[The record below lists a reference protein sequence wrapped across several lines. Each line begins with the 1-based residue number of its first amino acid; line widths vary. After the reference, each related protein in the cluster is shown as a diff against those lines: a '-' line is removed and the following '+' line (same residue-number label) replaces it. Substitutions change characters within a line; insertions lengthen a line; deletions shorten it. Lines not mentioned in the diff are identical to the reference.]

1 MKRNLIIIILMIGF
15 YQTAFGQSLAELI
28 DSSIASSPE
37 LKMLN
42 AKINAASNRIE
53 QNTNLPDP
61 MLSLG
66 FMNLPTSTF
75 SFNEEPMTMK
85 VIGLSQEIPFP
96 GLLGTKADVNRKD
109 VEITAQEFSDTRN
122 ELTKRV
128 AQSYYELLNIRKE
141 IELTEQQIRL
151 MKDISDVVKV
161 MYSVSEASQQNLLR
175 IDLELT
181 NMAEMLS
188 ALNGEEAEQIST
200 LNAYLLRNSSTTIVT
215 DSFPQVV
222 FADETV
228 DELILS
234 AKKNR
239 PYLLGVNETVEKAK
253 LSQSLAEYDLLPNVQ
268 IICTVW
274 LSWRNRKH
282 RDSSR

>member
-15 YQTAFGQSLAELI
+15 IQTAFGQSLAELI

-96 GLLGTKADVNRKD
+96 GMLGTKADVNRKD
-109 VEITAQEFSDTRN
+109 VEIT
-122 ELTKRV
+122 
-128 AQSYYELLNIRKE
+128 
-141 IELTEQQIRL
+141 
-151 MKDISDVVKV
+151 
-161 MYSVSEASQQNLLR
+161 EAG
-175 IDLELT
+175 I
-181 NMAEMLS
+181 
-188 ALNGEEAEQIST
+188 
-200 LNAYLLRNSSTTIVT
+200 
-215 DSFPQVV
+215 
-222 FADETV
+222 
-228 DELILS
+228 
-234 AKKNR
+234 
-239 PYLLGVNETVEKAK
+239 
-253 LSQSLAEYDLLPNVQ
+253 
-268 IICTVW
+268 
-274 LSWRNRKH
+274 
-282 RDSSR
+282 